1 MRYKLKCVLLL
12 IAIYGTCASAS
23 KCALGWFAHGT
34 DCYKKVKEPN
44 GWLGARHHCV
54 WQGGDLVSITSS
66 AEEDFV
72 KGTMGEDTR
81 FWLGLSNQKCDDV
94 WCGFVAGS
102 QELIWSDGNATTHT
116 NWALDHF
123 KSADVASCA
132 YVNQG
137 ASRSPG
143 KWRSGSCASSLA
155 YMCKR
160 PQSCPDGRTCT
171 SKSVSAVMKTSDC
184 ADGNFLYGDDCYLFD
199 ATHRSWEN
207 GEKFCLARRGHL
219 ASVHSEQE
227 AQFIKDHSA
236 FYETWV
242 GEKKK
247 GNNYEWTDGTPSN
260 DYKRTLYSS
269 SGGACSRLRG
279 RDLHRKAGCL
289 WTLAPVCKTAKRG
302 GPPQLPPLVGQPD
315 WTQKCGWWLDDP
327 TNDFCYLMIR
337 QPTKTWQEAQADCK
351 RLQGNLL
358 SITDDHEQTFVHG
371 YVKGLTNASP
381 LWLGA
386 NVDVSAKGSKWADE
400 SLIEYVHSTIGT
412 FDGNCLS
419 FLTGTGDWK
428 YDSCKNKRGYVC
440 KKIGNVKATPAPDS
454 NKCLPGWL
462 AHDSSCYKKEM
473 IPNGWLGAWHHCVW
487 VGGNLLSITSS
498 AEEDF
503 VKRTM
508 GEDTRFW
515 LGLSNQK
522 CGKVWCR
529 FEGGSQNLTWSDNQ
543 TTTYTNWA
551 SNQLKSAD
559 VASCAYVNQGGSGEP
574 GKWRSG
580 SCRSSLA
587 YMCKRPL
594 SCPKGQTCSLKRG
607 PAVVKTSDCQG
618 NTFHYGDYCYRYEK
632 TEKTFDDA
640 EKFCRSR
647 EGHLAS
653 VHSKE
658 EAQFVSDHS
667 QTSQSVFVGLK
678 KEDDDYEWSDGTT
691 YDYDDW
697 KNDTKGD
704 CAFPSSDGELSASSC
719 TTKRPFVCKR
729 AQHGGLP
736 QLPAL
741 VGQPEWTDTCGWW
754 LNDPTNDF
762 CYLMIRQP
770 TKTWKEA
777 QADCQR
783 LHGNLL
789 SITDDHEQTFVHGY
803 VMSLP
808 SLWLGA
814 DVSTKENDAQW
825 TDGSPFTY
833 IHSSAGD
840 PGEDK
845 CLSLFTANG
854 VWKHDTCD
862 KKRSYVCKKMKKGV
876 AELSLSSD
884 ASKCAPGWLAHGTD
898 CYKKVEEPNGWLG
911 AWHHCVWEGG
921 DLLSITTS
929 AEEDFV
935 KDTMGKDT
943 RFWLG
948 LSNQKCDDVWCR
960 FEGGSQN
967 LTWSDG
973 ENTTHTNWA
982 PNQDESADVA
992 SCAYVNQGGRGQPGE
1007 WMSGSCDSSL
1017 AYMCKRPLSCP
1028 EGRTCSPKSGLAVVK
1043 TSTCDNG
1050 NLLYG
1055 DHCYFYS
1062 KLHKDWEDAEKFCV
1076 AQRGHLASVHS
1087 QQEAQFVFDHSQSV
1101 SYSWLGLKKKSNNY
1115 EYSDGTTF
1123 DYAEWQDD
1131 PTGDCAFPNS
1141 VGKIG
1146 GSPCTMKRPFVCKT
1160 AKREGPPQ
1168 LPPLVG
1174 QLGWTDTCDWWLN
1187 DPTNNFCYLMIRQP
1201 TKTWKEAQADC
1212 QRLHGNLLSITDDH
1226 EQTFVHDYVM
1236 SLPSLWLGADVSTT
1250 EHDAQWT
1257 DGSPFTYIH
1266 SSAGDAKG
1274 GKCLSLSTDSG
1285 VWKHDTCDKKKCYVC
1300 KKMKKGVAELS
1311 LSSDASKC
1319 VPGWLEHGTNCYK
1332 KVEEPNG
1339 WLGAWHHCVWVGGN
1353 LLSVTSSAEEDF
1365 VKDTMGE
1372 DTRFWLG
1379 LSNQKCDD
1387 VWCRF
1392 EGGSQ
1397 NLTWSDG
1404 ETTTH
1409 TNWASNQL
1417 KSADVASCA
1426 YVNQGGS
1433 GEPGK
1438 WRSGSCRSSLA
1449 YMCKR
1454 PLSCPKGQTCSL
1466 KRGPAVVKTSDCQG
1480 NTFHYGDYCYRYEK
1494 TEKTFDDAEK
1504 FCRSREGH
1512 LASVHSKEEAQFVSD
1527 HSQTSQSVFVGLK
1540 KEDDDY
1546 EWSDGTT
1553 YDYDDWKNDT
1563 KGDCAFPSSDGELSA
1578 SSCTTK
1584 RPFVCKRAQHG
1595 GLPQLP
1601 ALVGQPEWTDT
1612 CGWWLNDPTNDFCYL
1627 MIRQPTKTWKEA
1639 QADCQRLHGNLLSIT
1654 DDHEQTFV
1662 HGYVMSLP
1670 SLWLGADVSTKE
1682 NDAQW
1687 TDGSPFT
1694 YIHSSAGDPG
1704 EDKCLSL
1711 FTANGV
1717 WKHDTCDKKRSYVC
1731 KKMKKGVAELSLSSD
1746 ASKCAPGWLAH
1757 GTDCYKKV
1765 EEPNGWL
1772 GAWHHCVWEG
1782 GDLLSITTSAE
1793 EDFVK
1798 DTMGKDTRFWLGL
1811 SNQKCDDVWCRFE
1824 GGSQNLTWSDG
1835 ENTTHTNWA
1844 PNQDESADVASCA
1857 YVNQGGRGQP
1867 GEWMS
1872 GSCDSSLAYMCKRPL
1887 SCPEGRTCSPKS
1899 GLAVVK
1905 TSTCDNGNLLYGD
1918 HCYFY
1923 SKLHKDWEDA
1933 EKFCVAQRGHLA
1945 SVHSQ
1950 QEAQFVFDHSQ
1961 SVSYSWLGLKKK
1973 SNNYEYSDGTTFDY
1987 AEWQDDPTGDC
1998 AFPNSVGKIGG
2009 SPCTMKRPF
2018 VCKTAKRGGP
2028 RQLPPLASQQG
2039 WTDKCGWWV
2048 DNPSDDFCYL
2058 FNFQPTK
2065 TWQEAKADCKG
2076 RQGNLLSI
2084 ADSDEQGFVRGIAKL
2099 LAMNDDASL
2108 WLGADASIKRDG
2120 DKWTDGSP
2128 FSYLHSSA
2136 GVTEGGKCLFLLT
2149 GSGDWK
2155 RCKCDEKRGYVC
2167 KKRGKP
2173 AKPQLPHD
2181 GYKKELL
2188 CQDDWKSLEC
2198 PDERVI
2204 RIRSAFHGRKR
2215 SDVCPSGG
2223 GSRDDCRVEG
2233 ALRRF
2238 RGLCDNYQTCPIY
2251 PIYLTDTDSCPGV
2264 SKYLHVVYSC
2274 EKKVCLDSLG
2284 IADGR
2289 IPDSSFSASSSAINA
2304 EPHKARLGGSGCW
2317 KPSKIFDSWIQ
2328 VNLGQNF
2335 KVTGVKTQSC
2345 TYQFQSSSVFAMQ
2358 LSIDGVT
2365 WYRHPVQPS
2374 VGIYLLTRPVFAQ
2387 YVRLLPK
2394 FLGLRFDVLGCA
2406 SDDTARKILCNSTA
2420 TDLSLDGP
2428 MTVRCPLGCA
2438 QAEYEVYG
2446 TRTYDQDS
2454 NICAAA
2460 IHSGVIENEIGGDV
2474 TLQKRPPQKAYK
2486 GSTCNGINST
2496 VYADKYAPSPSYTF
2510 ADTEPRCLG
2519 SDWEEFADFCYKRF
2533 DDTKTWYGARHS
2545 CWGLDANLMSIR
2557 SEAERDWL
2565 QDLLKSAPGDTWTG
2579 LNDLV
2584 NRGRFV
2590 WSDRQKVPTFTN
2602 WAPPGKPTGL
2612 MENCV
2617 ATLSQSG
2624 KWKKMSCM
2632 QLNGYVCKMPTARY
2646 PLDLDSANA
2655 SCA

>member
-72 KGTMGEDTR
+72 KG
-81 FWLGLSNQKCDDV
+81 
-94 WCGFVAGS
+94 
-102 QELIWSDGNATTHT
+102 
-116 NWALDHF
+116 
-123 KSADVASCA
+123 
-132 YVNQG
+132 
-137 ASRSPG
+137 
-143 KWRSGSCASSLA
+143 
-155 YMCKR
+155 
-160 PQSCPDGRTCT
+160 
-171 SKSVSAVMKTSDC
+171 
-184 ADGNFLYGDDCYLFD
+184 
-199 ATHRSWEN
+199 
-207 GEKFCLARRGHL
+207 
-219 ASVHSEQE
+219 
-227 AQFIKDHSA
+227 
-236 FYETWV
+236 
-242 GEKKK
+242 
-247 GNNYEWTDGTPSN
+247 
-260 DYKRTLYSS
+260 
-269 SGGACSRLRG
+269 
-279 RDLHRKAGCL
+279 
-289 WTLAPVCKTAKRG
+289 
-302 GPPQLPPLVGQPD
+302 
-315 WTQKCGWWLDDP
+315 
-327 TNDFCYLMIR
+327 
-337 QPTKTWQEAQADCK
+337 
-351 RLQGNLL
+351 
-358 SITDDHEQTFVHG
+358 
-371 YVKGLTNASP
+371 
-381 LWLGA
+381 
-386 NVDVSAKGSKWADE
+386 
-400 SLIEYVHSTIGT
+400 
-412 FDGNCLS
+412 
-419 FLTGTGDWK
+419 
-428 YDSCKNKRGYVC
+428 
-440 KKIGNVKATPAPDS
+440 
-454 NKCLPGWL
+454 
-462 AHDSSCYKKEM
+462 
-473 IPNGWLGAWHHCVW
+473 
-487 VGGNLLSITSS
+487 
-498 AEEDF
+498 
-503 VKRTM
+503 TM

-1387 VWCRF
+1387 VWCGFVAGSQELIWSDGNATTHTNWALDHFKSADVASCAYVNQGARYSPGKWRSGSCASSLAYMCKRPQSCPDGRTCTSKSVSAVMKTSDCADGNFLYGDDCYLFDATLRIWEDGEKFCLARRGHLASVHSEQEAQFINDHSAYSSTWVGEKKKGNNYEWTDGTPSNDYKRTRYHSSGGACSEVWGATLYRKVNCLWIRPPVCKTAKRGGPPQLPPLVGQPDWTQKCGWWLDDPTNDFCYLMIRQPTKTWQEAQADCKRLQGNLLSITDDHEQTFVHGSIKVLTKASPLWLGANVHVSAKGSKWADESPIEYVHSIIGTFDGNCLSFLTGTGDWKYDSCQNKRGYVCKKIGNVKATPAPDSNKCLPGWLAHDSSCYKKEMIPNGWLGAWHHCVWVGGNLLSITSSAEEDFVKRTMGEDTRFWLGLSNQKCGKVWCRF